1 MSDVIVAEIEPGV
14 KPMATT
20 RSMDA
25 QQPEI
30 AVPASLRS
38 YLDYLEQHH
47 PEWLVHVV
55 KAVDPARFGVTA
67 VLQRLEER
75 QRFPLVYFDQPLN
88 LHGRPSRF
96 PLVTNIYATRKRC
109 AVALGLRP
117 DEAYL
122 GLSLEYARREARR
135 IQPAF
140 VPAAHA
146 PVKEVVRTGGDVDLR
161 DFPIVRHHR
170 MDAGPY
176 LDMASVMRDPE
187 SGAYN
192 VAFLRNQYK
201 GPRKIGVHMSPRHNW
216 QIARKHEEAGRP
228 TPVAIVVSHH
238 PAFYIGALNVSP
250 FGEDDYAVIGA
261 IAGRPLRLT
270 ASETWGE
277 EFLVPADAD
286 IVIEGEIPPNVR
298 EVEGPFGEFPGTY
311 GPQRVRWVVDVT
323 AVTHRADAI
332 YQDIFV
338 GHRDNWVLG
347 SFPKEGSIFN
357 RIKGVVPTVKAVHLP
372 TSGVGRF
379 HCYISID
386 KKVDGESKQAALIA
400 LGAVDFVKHV
410 IVVDADVDVYREEEV
425 LWAMATRVQADQ
437 DVDIIKNVKGA
448 TLDPSQTDDIMGA
461 KMIIDATKPV
471 RRPFEARIEV
481 PRDVV
486 EATDLAE
493 LIPREQLARLE
504 AERA

>member
-1 MSDVIVAEIEPGV
+1 MLTTGRGKAE
-14 KPMATT
+14 AYT
-20 RSMDA
+20 RPIGPD
-25 QQPEI
+25 
-30 AVPASLRS
+30 SLRT
-38 YLDYLEQHH
+38 YLGALEGDH
-47 PEWLVHVV
+47 PEWVVHVT
-55 KAVDPARFGVTA
+55 KPVDPARFQVTA
-67 VLQRLEER
+67 VLQQLEHR
-75 QRFPLVYFDQPLN
+75 GRFPLVVFDRPLT
-88 LHGRPSRF
+88 LHGEPSPF
-96 PLVTNIYATRKRC
+96 PLVTNVYATRERC
-109 AVALGLRP
+109 ALALGLRP
-117 DEAYL
+117 DQAHQELA
-122 GLSLEYARREARR
+122 LEYARREALR
-135 IQPAF
+135 IP
-140 VPAAHA
+140 PLLIPSTEA
-146 PVKEVVRTGGDVDLR
+146 PVKEVVRTGDAADLR
-161 DFPIVRHHR
+161 RFPIVRHHR

-176 LDMASVMRDPE
+176 IDMASVMRDPE

-192 VAFLRNQYK
+192 LAFLRNQYK
-201 GPRKIGVHMSPRHNW
+201 GPRKLGVHMSPRHNW
-216 QIARKHEEAGRP
+216 QIARRHEEAGRP

-250 FGEDDYAVIGA
+250 FGEDDYEIIGS
-261 IAGRPLRLT
+261 IAGNPLRLT
-270 ASETWGE
+270 PSETWGRD
-277 EFLVPADAD
+277 FLVPADAD
-286 IVIEGEIPPNVR
+286 VVIEGEIPPGVR

-311 GPQRVRWVVDVT
+311 GPQRVRWVVDVK
-323 AVTHRADAI
+323 AITHRADAM

-410 IVVDADVDVYREEEV
+410 FVVDSDVDVFREEEV
-425 LWAMATRVQADQ
+425 LWAVATRVQADQ

-461 KMIIDATKPV
+461 KMIIDATRPV

-481 PRDVV
+481 PREVV
-486 EATDLAE
+486 QETDLTA
-493 LIPREQLARLE
+493 LIPGDQLARLGLE
-504 AERA
+504 ARPR